1 MISKAFVITFLSGM
15 STLMGALLLL
25 VFKEN
30 KKILIYSLS
39 FAAGV
44 MLFISILDLIPL
56 SIEYLSSIFNN
67 KLVYLNLILFIFVGI
82 FLSKLIDNLIPEN
95 KNGSLYKTGIISMI
109 AIILHNIPEGIEK
122 YITSSN
128 NITVGTKLAIAIALH
143 NIPEGISIFLPIYYS
158 TRNKNKG
165 IIYTLISGMSEVLGA
180 ILAKAFL
187 MPYINNLTLGFLF
200 SLIAGIMIYIST
212 FSLAKEALSY
222 KDYKSFITFFII
234 GILFVIISLNI

>member
-82 FLSKLIDNLIPEN
+82 FLSKLIV
-95 KNGSLYKTGIISMI
+95 
-109 AIILHNIPEGIEK
+109 
-122 YITSSN
+122 TS
-128 NITVGTKLAIAIALH
+128 
-143 NIPEGISIFLPIYYS
+143 F
-158 TRNKNKG
+158 
-165 IIYTLISGMSEVLGA
+165 TLIKL
-180 ILAKAFL
+180 
-187 MPYINNLTLGFLF
+187 LF
-200 SLIAGIMIYIST
+200 SIS
-212 FSLAKEALSY
+212 LSY
-222 KDYKSFITFFII
+222 LLRIIFILEISSLNLNGFII
-234 GILFVIISLNI
+234 